1 MKGRDELSTDPSA
14 TSPLPVKHSFGR
26 LNADNINRRRTIM
39 AADDLGFDPNALRDK
54 YRAERDKRLRADA
67 SEQYVEIAGQFAHYL
82 EDPYVQP
89 IERTALSED
98 VEVVVVGGGFGG
110 LLAGAR
116 LREAGV
122 EDIRLIEKGG
132 DFGGTW
138 YWNRYPGAA
147 CDIESYI
154 YLPLLEEVGYMPVE
168 KYSRAP
174 EILRHSRAIG
184 EKFDLYKGALF
195 QTEVTEMRWDE
206 GLSRWI
212 VKTNRGDALNARF
225 VVMANGPLHR
235 PKLPGIPGVE
245 GFKGHSFHTS
255 RWDYGYTGGD
265 SNGGLTGLKDKRV
278 AIIGT
283 GATAVQCIPH
293 LGEWAKELFVFQRTP
308 SSIDV
313 RANRPTD
320 PDWAASLEPG
330 WQQERM
336 DNFNVLV
343 SGGFADKD
351 LVNDGWTDII
361 GNILL
366 LARKKAEAGEQVENP
381 AELMQLADFKKMEQ
395 VRARVDSVVQDASA
409 AEALKPWYNQF
420 CKRPC
425 FHDEYLPTFNRE
437 NVHLIDT
444 AGKGV
449 ERITENA
456 IVVDGKAYEV
466 DCLIYATGFEVGTD
480 YTRRSGYE
488 LYGRG
493 GQTLTD
499 KWKAG
504 AETLH
509 GVLSRG
515 FPNCFI
521 VSNVQSGFSA
531 NFPHMINEQSKHIAY
546 LVTSAQERQA
556 RTVEPSKEAEQAWV
570 DTIVK
575 LAIMR
580 EAFLKEC
587 TPGYYNNEGQPE
599 AMTVKNGSYG
609 AGPVAFTKVLEDW
622 RAEGSLKGLELTP

>member
-1 MKGRDELSTDPSA
+1 M
-14 TSPLPVKHSFGR
+14 
-26 LNADNINRRRTIM
+26 ADDASM
-39 AADDLGFDPNALRDK
+39 VDDLGFDPGALARK
-54 YRAERDKRLRADA
+54 YREERDRRLRADA
-67 SEQYVEIAGQFAHYL
+67 NAQYVEMAGRFAHYL
-82 EDPYVQP
+82 EDPYVEP
-89 IERTALSED
+89 GFSRPPLTDE

-116 LREAGV
+116 LREQGID
-122 EDIRLIEKGG
+122 DIRIIEKGG

-184 EKFDLYKGALF
+184 EKFDLYRNAVF
-195 QTEVTEMRWDE
+195 QTEVTDLSWDDDAARWVI
-206 GLSRWI
+206 R
-212 VKTNRGDALNARF
+212 TNREDAMKARF

-245 GFKGHSFHTS
+245 TFKGHSFHTS

-265 SNGGLTGLKDKRV
+265 SNGGLARLKDKRV
-278 AIIGT
+278 GIIGT
-283 GATAVQCIPH
+283 GATAVQCVPH
-293 LGEWAKELFVFQRTP
+293 LGEWAKELYVFQRTP

-313 RANRPTD
+313 RNNRPTD
-320 PDWAASLEPG
+320 AEWAKSLPPG
-330 WQQERM
+330 WQQHRM
-336 DNFNVLV
+336 DNFNILV
-343 SGGFADKD
+343 SGGFAEED

-366 LARKKAEAGEQVENP
+366 LARRKAEAGEPVQDP
-381 AELMQLADFKKMEQ
+381 AALMQLADFKKMEQ
-395 VRARVDSVVQDASA
+395 VRARVDAIVKDQAT

-425 FHDEYLPTFNRE
+425 FHDEYLATFNRP
-437 NVHLIDT
+437 NVHLVDT
-444 AGKGV
+444 QGRGV
-449 ERITENA
+449 ERITERSIIA
-456 IVVDGKAYEV
+456 AGREYEI

-488 LYGRG
+488 VHGRG
-493 GQTLTD
+493 GRTLTEA
-499 KWKAG
+499 WKNG
-504 AETLH
+504 VETLH
-509 GVLSRG
+509 GLLSRG

-531 NFPHMINEQSKHIAY
+531 NFPHMLNEQVKHIAY
-546 LVTSAQERQA
+546 IIRNAEDRQA
-556 RTVEPSKEAEQAWV
+556 RTVEPSQDAQDAWV

-575 LAIMR
+575 LSVMR
-580 EAFLKEC
+580 EQFLKEC
-587 TPGYYNNEGQPE
+587 TPGYYNNEGKVE
-599 AMTVKNGSYG
+599 LMNKKNSSYG
-609 AGPVAFTKVLEDW
+609 AGPVAFTKVLETW
-622 RAEGSLKGLELTP
+622 RAEGDLKGLELTS

>member
-1 MKGRDELSTDPSA
+1 M
-14 TSPLPVKHSFGR
+14 
-26 LNADNINRRRTIM
+26 
-39 AADDLGFDPNALRDK
+39 ADDLGFDPNALRDK
-54 YRAERDKRLRADA
+54 YRAERDRRVRTDGN
-67 SEQYVEIAGQFAHYL
+67 EQYVEIAGQFAHYL
-82 EDPYVQP
+82 EDPYVAKVDRAP
-89 IERTALSED
+89 VADE

-110 LLAGAR
+110 QLAAAR
-116 LREAGV
+116 LKEAGITDV
-122 EDIRLIEKGG
+122 RIIEKGG

-154 YLPLLEEVGYMPVE
+154 YLPLLEEVGYLPVE

-174 EILRHSRAIG
+174 EILKHSRAIG
-184 EKFDLYKGALF
+184 EKFGLYEGALF
-195 QTEVTEMRWDE
+195 QTEVTAMRWNEDT
-206 GLSRWI
+206 SRWTI
-212 VKTNRGDALNARF
+212 ETNRGDSLKARF

-245 GFKGHSFHTS
+245 GFKRHSFHTS
-255 RWDYGYTGGD
+255 RWDYDYTGGD
-265 SNGGLTGLKDKRV
+265 SNGGLVNLKDKRV
-278 AIIGT
+278 GIIGT

-293 LGEWAKELFVFQRTP
+293 LGEWAKELYVFQRTP

-320 PDWAASLEPG
+320 ADWAASLQPG

-366 LARKKAEAGEQVENP
+366 LARKRAEAGEQVNNP

-395 VRARVDSVVQDASA
+395 IRARVDSVVQDSDA

-444 AGKGV
+444 QGKGV
-449 ERITENA
+449 ERITETG
-456 IVVDGKAYEV
+456 VVANGVEYEL
-466 DCLIYATGFEVGTD
+466 DCLIYATGFEVGTEF
-480 YTRRSGYE
+480 TRRSGYE
-488 LYGRG
+488 LHGRD
-493 GQTLTD
+493 GQTLTQ
-499 KWKAG
+499 KWADG
-504 AETLH
+504 VSTFH
-509 GVLSRG
+509 GLYSRG

-521 VSNVQSGFSA
+521 VSNSQSGFTA

-546 LVTSAQERQA
+546 VLTNALERQA
-556 RTVEPSKEAEQAWV
+556 RVIEPTAEAEAAWV
-570 DTIVK
+570 QTIID
-575 LAIMR
+575 LSIMR

-587 TPGYYNNEGQPE
+587 TPGYYNNEGKPE
-599 AMTVKNGSYG
+599 QMAKQNGSYG
-609 AGPVAFTKVLEDW
+609 AGPVAFVKVLEDW
-622 RAEGSLKGLELTP
+622 RAEGSLKGLELQS